1 MHHSFRIYAVD
12 LGRIECRML
21 LASTMESGLH
31 DAAPEKHDL
40 KLDAPPAVGRTKNRN
55 NEHRGRSTKYV
66 IKNNPLYFTLYIDLT
81 DYYERWIQLEIAI
94 K

>member
-1 MHHSFRIYAVD
+1 
-12 LGRIECRML
+12 
-21 LASTMESGLH
+21 MESGLH

-40 KLDAPPAVGRTKNRN
+40 KVG
-55 NEHRGRSTKYV
+55 HRPSDVRKIGTMNIEDV